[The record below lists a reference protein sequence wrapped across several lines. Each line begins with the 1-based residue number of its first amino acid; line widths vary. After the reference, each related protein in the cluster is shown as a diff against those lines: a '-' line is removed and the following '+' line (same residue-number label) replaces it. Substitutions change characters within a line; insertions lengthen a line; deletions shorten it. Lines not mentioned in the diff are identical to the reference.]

1 MKTLQI
7 GPLRVHA
14 AGGTDRDGGGEGPA
28 VLLCHGFG
36 APGDDLV
43 ALHRV
48 IDAGPGV
55 RWFFPE
61 APLSLAMG
69 PGFAGRAWWEI
80 DMMALQLAMQRGLHR
95 QMEKEHPAGMTE
107 AAAALTAVI
116 EGLEADHRVT
126 RSRLALGGFS
136 QGSMVTTELAL
147 HAARPFAGLVVLS
160 GALLCQDRWA
170 AAAAKNARGMRVF
183 QSHGRRD
190 PVLPFAGAEALGAL
204 LDGAGAQRTFVP
216 FGGQHEIPYPV
227 IEGVGAFLRE
237 ALGEGRGGA

>member
-1 MKTLQI
+1 VKTLQL

-14 AGGTDRDGGGEGPA
+14 AGGSDRDGGGDGPA

-43 ALHRV
+43 SLHRV

-61 APLSLAMG
+61 APLGMG
-69 PGFAGRAWWEI
+69 MGAGAIGRAWWEI
-80 DMMALQLAMQRGLHR
+80 DMMALQLAMQRGAQR
-95 QMEKEHPAGMTE
+95 QMETEHPAGMPA

-116 EGLEADHRVT
+116 EALEADHKVT
-126 RSRLALGGFS
+126 RSRLVIGGFS
-136 QGSMVTTELAL
+136 QGSMVTTEVAL
-147 HAARPFAGLVVLS
+147 HAERPFAGLVVLS
-160 GALLCQDRWA
+160 GALLCRDRWA
-170 AAAAKNARGMRVF
+170 AAAARSAPGLRVF

-190 PVLPFAGAEALGAL
+190 PILPFAGAEALGAL

-227 IEGVGAFLRE
+227 IEGAGAFLR
-237 ALGEGRGGA
+237 ATFDEGRGGA

>member
-14 AGGTDRDGGGEGPA
+14 AGGADRDGGGDGPA

-43 ALHRV
+43 SLHRA

-61 APLSLAMG
+61 APLSMG
-69 PGFAGRAWWEI
+69 AGFAGRAWWEI
-80 DMMALQLAMQRGLHR
+80 DMMALQIAMQRGLHR
-95 QMEKEHPAGMTE
+95 QMETEHPAGMP
-107 AAAALTAVI
+107 AAVAALEGVI
-116 EGLEADHRVT
+116 AALEADHKVS
-126 RSRLALGGFS
+126 RSRLVVGGFS

-147 HAARPFAGLVVLS
+147 FADRPFAGLVVLS
-160 GALLCQDRWA
+160 GALLCQDRWSA
-170 AAAAKNARGMRVF
+170 AAARTARGLRVF

-190 PVLPFAGAEALGAL
+190 PILPFAGAEALGAL

-227 IEGVGAFLRE
+227 IDGVGAFLRGV
-237 ALGEGRGGA
+237 LGDAHGAA